1 MMLTLL
7 SSFAISLVCHPAPSM
22 MTAAWRPVSVTAE
35 ICLRCSTIMSLLTQG
50 TTIPSPIPLAGHTEP
65 NKYAYS
71 NCCCFTA
78 LGRVP
83 LSAHRRVVVFCWP
96 NLASS
101 WNQTS
106 THSKAICPGI
116 LRIVSILNF
125 FKIVL
130 DWLGL
135 TRVLGA
141 WSYPRKAHMVEQVVD
156 RIWVVVFA
164 KFINDIS
171 MNIITS

>member
-1 MMLTLL
+1 M
-7 SSFAISLVCHPAPSM
+7 SFVCQPAPSI
-22 MTAAWRPVSVTAE
+22 MTTAWRPFSVTAD
-35 ICLRCSTIMSLLTQG
+35 ICFRCSAIMFLLTQG
-50 TTIPSPIPLAGHTEP
+50 TTIASPIPLAGHTEP

-71 NCCCFTA
+71 NCCCFTT
-78 LGRVP
+78 LGLEPR
-83 LSAHRRVVVFCWP
+83 SAQSRVVVFCWP

-106 THSKAICPGI
+106 TLSRPMWPGI

-130 DWLGL
+130 DLLGL
-135 TRVLGA
+135 TRVLRA
-141 WSYPRKAHMVEQVVD
+141 WSYPRKTHMVEQIVD

-171 MNIITS
+171 MNIVTS

>member
-1 MMLTLL
+1 MILTLL
-7 SSFAISLVCHPAPSM
+7 NCSAMSFVCQPAPSI
-22 MTAAWRPVSVTAE
+22 MTTAWRSFSVTAE

-50 TTIPSPIPLAGHTEP
+50 TTIASPIPLAGHTEP

-78 LGRVP
+78 LGLEPR
-83 LSAHRRVVVFCWP
+83 LAQSRVVVFCWP

-106 THSKAICPGI
+106 TLSSPIWPGI
-116 LRIVSILNF
+116 LRIVAILNF

-130 DWLGL
+130 DLLGL
-135 TRVLGA
+135 ARVLRA
-141 WSYPRKAHMVEQVVD
+141 WSYPREAHVIKQIVD
-156 RIWVVVFA
+156 RIWMVVLA
-164 KFINDIS
+164 KLFDDIS
-171 MNIITS
+171 MNISTS